1 MGVMKSATAR
11 GFLALSAAACMIAGA
26 PALAIN
32 FNQPGYTQNTVAT
45 IPGAMPNSFGGVVM
59 GPDGNLYVGG
69 GYRTDAFRVT
79 PAGAVTTLT
88 LGAAANVLGVGV
100 VGNTLYVGQNDG
112 RIDTFDISL
121 PAPTA
126 TFLATIA
133 AVNGNGNADFAV
145 APPGFGAFG
154 GQLIASNGG
163 VYAVNPATG
172 AKTDIALSGTHYSS
186 LGFGPNSVL
195 YVADYDNARVIT
207 VTAAGTTSVFA
218 DLPGTSPDGI
228 AVHPVTGD
236 IYVADSSGDQIIRIT
251 PAGVSSTFATNLG
264 FDGGYYPA
272 GFAFSTSG
280 DILYY
285 LTQENNLFQLAAIQG
300 FASAAPPAVAVP
312 VPVFGAAGGLILVLL
327 LAVAGVTGIRR
338 VRS

>member
-1 MGVMKSATAR
+1 MGVMKSAIAR

-26 PALAIN
+26 PALAIT

-45 IPGAMPNSFGGVVM
+45 IPGAQQNSFGGVVM

-69 GYRTDAFRVT
+69 GFRTDAFRVT

-88 LGAAANVLGVGV
+88 LGTAGILGVGV
-100 VGNTLYVGQNDG
+100 VGNTLYVGQNGG

-126 TFLATIA
+126 TFLTTIA

-163 VYAVNPATG
+163 VYVVNPATG
-172 AKTDIALSGTHYSS
+172 AKTDIALSGTDHYSS
-186 LGFGPNSVL
+186 LGFGPNGVL

-218 DLPGTSPDGI
+218 DLPGTAPDGI
-228 AVHPVTGD
+228 AVHPGTGD
-236 IYVADSSGDQIIRIT
+236 IYVADSNLDQIIRIT

-280 DILYY
+280 NILYY

-312 VPVFGAAGGLILVLL
+312 VPVFGAPGGLILALL